1 MRWLDGIT
9 NSMDMSMSKLWELV
23 KDREA
28 WHTAAHGVAK
38 SQTRLSNWT
47 ELVLFIN
54 HAKTNFQCSNLK
66 TWGSIILILILLLS
80 FVGSN
85 LLGVPRRNSW
95 GSFTWLWILGGSDG
109 KESACNAGDPGS
121 ILGSGGS
128 AGEGNGNPLQ
138 YSCLENSMDRKAWR
152 ATYSPWG
159 LKESD
164 MTELLTLSLS
174 LHFTWL
180 LESKSSSQCT
190 FRYRTLNAK
199 MKFCP
204 DVIRLG

>member
-1 MRWLDGIT
+1 MLKLKLQYFGHLMGTTDSLEKTLMLGKIEAMKRRGRQRMRWLDGIT

-138 YSCLENSMDRKAWR
+138 YSCLENYMDREAWR
-152 ATYSPWG
+152 ATVHGVAKSQ
-159 LKESD
+159 
-164 MTELLTLSLS
+164 
-174 LHFTWL
+174 TWL
-180 LESKSSSQCT
+180 S
-190 FRYRTLNAK
+190 Y
-199 MKFCP
+199 
-204 DVIRLG
+204 